1 MVNNLLLI
9 ALVLLA
15 SLAIAFGG
23 LATVVIMQRTKRGI
37 ARTMRRRKLFK
48 Q

>member
-1 MVNNLLLI
+1 MKHKVLI

-23 LATVVIMQRTKRGI
+23 LATVVIVQRTKRGI
-37 ARTMRRRKLFK
+37 TRTLKRRKLFK